1 MTNIDTKN
9 NKIIVG
15 PKDALYVKKI
25 ILKDLNILG
34 SLKNF
39 DNPILI
45 KIRSTGKLLR
55 AKVNI
60 KTSETEVEILE
71 KEFGIS
77 PGQACVFYLKD
88 NHGFR
93 VLGGG
98 WIKKNFIH
106 LIHSLN

>member
-1 MTNIDTKN
+1 M
-9 NKIIVG
+9 
-15 PKDALYVKKI
+15 
-25 ILKDLNILG
+25 
-34 SLKNF
+34 
-39 DNPILI
+39 I

-77 PGQACVFYLKD
+77 PGQACVFYSKD
-88 NHGFR
+88 DIGDK

-98 WIKKNFIH
+98 WIDKTIKKN
-106 LIHSLN
+106 LST